1 MQYLYIH
8 EILHLLF
15 MRCNKNP
22 EIFISYFN
30 SSQSLI
36 AFNYHFKKEKFTH
49 ISDSFKNILG
59 FNNKR
64 FLTNGNFTS
73 HVIHPSDLKGFRDF
87 FTDVRETANHNRNRF
102 DSDLNMSIKCRT
114 KHLKGFWKYL
124 IFFSVNYW
132 NENYECINKIGL
144 ILDEHID
151 QNYQILSNSDGKTV
165 INDVSSRKTEKKTS
179 QESLMNKIS
188 ISVRE
193 TEILKFI
200 GQGLVAKEIA
210 TLLQISTSTVISHR
224 KNLIQKL
231 KVKNTAELIKKASQL
246 MLI

>member
-15 MRCNKNP
+15 LRCNKNP
-22 EIFISYFN
+22 EIFTSYFN
-30 SSQSLI
+30 SSRSLI

-49 ISDSFKNILG
+49 LSDSFNNILG

-64 FLTNGNFTS
+64 FLSNGNFTS
-73 HVIHPSDLKGFRDF
+73 HVIHPNDINGFRDF
-87 FTDVRETANHNRNRF
+87 FTISRATLRNNNHHF
-102 DSDLNMSIKCRT
+102 DGNILTSIKCRT

-132 NENYECINKIGL
+132 NEKYECFNKIGL

-151 QNYQILSNSDGKTV
+151 QNYQILANSNGKTV
-165 INDVSSRKTEKKTS
+165 INDVSSTRTRKKAS
-179 QESLMNKIS
+179 PESPVNKIS

-193 TEILKFI
+193 TEILKLI

-210 TLLQISTSTVISHR
+210 DQLQISTSTVITHR

-246 MLI
+246 LLI